1 MSTAGSLEKVEG
13 RIGPHTRQRVAALAA
28 LLAETAGIVGL
39 IVLVVLR
46 PIFAIVLVLAVVAFL
61 GCSFAALTFGG
72 ARRWLATAGCIVLG
86 IGLVGVLFFWGE
98 RAGLS
103 PVVAPSALLLLAGG
117 LFLGRYAMKRPPP
130 RVVLDQIP
138 ADIRPARASV
148 LIINPR
154 SGDGKAEQF
163 DLEATAAELGVETI
177 VMQEGDDLEDLARQA
192 VANGAD
198 VLGMAGGDGSQALVL
213 SIAVEH
219 DLAFVC
225 IPSGT
230 RNHFALD
237 LGLDRNDPRHALAA
251 FVDGEERLVDY
262 GVVNGRT
269 FVNNVALGV
278 YAAIVDQEGY
288 RDAKISTTLE
298 LLPTLIEK
306 QGPWF
311 DLQFDVPEHGHVDGT
326 VLLMVSNNPYAIG
339 TSVNQRESLD
349 GGELGVIAVNPERLS
364 DLVAITVLAAAGRPE
379 TAKAFWSWSTPE
391 FIVESGEAEIIAGI
405 DGEKVALTPPLEF
418 RIVADTARVL
428 VPAGTRIG
436 LEEQSA
442 GSWNYAGL
450 LALAFNLNV
459 ADPSDADDRSDP
471 VATPEGD
478 HVTGPETPAGAPG
491 SGQLAD
497 GSAG

>member
-1 MSTAGSLEKVEG
+1 MSTASSLKKVEG

-28 LLAETAGIVGL
+28 LVAETVGAVIL
-39 IVLVVLR
+39 VVLVVLR
-46 PIFAIVLVLAVVAFL
+46 PIFAIGVIAVLLAFL
-61 GCSFAALTFGG
+61 ACGFAALTLSGL
-72 ARRWLATAGCIVLG
+72 RRHLATAAAVVLG
-86 IGLVGVLFFWGE
+86 LGLVGLVFFWGE

-103 PVVAPSALLLLAGG
+103 PLLAPSAFVLTSGG
-117 LFLGRYAMKRPPP
+117 LVLGRYAVKRKPPQ
-130 RVVLDQIP
+130 VELGDIP
-138 ADIRPARASV
+138 ADIRLARRSV

-163 DLEATAAELGVETI
+163 DLVSTAAELGVETI
-177 VMQEGDDLEDLARQA
+177 VMQEGDDLEALARGA
-192 VANGAD
+192 VADGAE

-219 DLAFVC
+219 DLPFVC

-262 GVVNGRT
+262 GLVNGRV

-306 QGPWF
+306 EGPWF

-339 TSVNQRESLD
+339 TSVNQRETLA
-349 GGELGVIAVNPERLS
+349 GGELGIIAVNPERLS

-379 TAKAFWSWSTPE
+379 TAKALWSWSTPT
-391 FIVESGEAEIIAGI
+391 FTVESGEAEIIAGI

-418 RIVADTARVL
+418 RIVTDAARVV
-428 VPAGTRIG
+428 VPAGTRVG
-436 LEEQSA
+436 LEEQTTS
-442 GSWNYAGL
+442 SWNYAGL
-450 LALAFNLNV
+450 ISLAFNLN
-459 ADPSDADDRSDP
+459 PADDDDP

-478 HVTGPETPAGAPG
+478 HAELDPPATASTEP
-491 SGQLAD
+491 A
-497 GSAG
+497 

>member
-1 MSTAGSLEKVEG
+1 MSTAASLKKVEG

-28 LLAETAGIVGL
+28 LVAETAGIIGL
-39 IVLVVLR
+39 IVLVILR
-46 PIFAIVLVLAVVAFL
+46 PVFAFALVVALAALL
-61 GCSFAALTFGG
+61 GCTFAALTFGG
-72 ARRWLATAGCIVLG
+72 PRRWLATAGAVVVG
-86 IGLVGVLFFWGE
+86 IGIIEILYIWGE
-98 RAGLS
+98 GAGLS
-103 PVVAPSALLLLAGG
+103 PVVAPGALLLLGAGT
-117 LFLGRYAMKRPPP
+117 LLGRYAMKRPPP
-130 RVVLDQIP
+130 RVVLDDIP
-138 ADIRPARASV
+138 DDIRLSRRSV

-177 VMQEGDDLEDLARQA
+177 IMQEGDDLEELARGA
-192 VANGAD
+192 VADGAD

-219 DLAFVC
+219 DLPFVC

-278 YAAIVDQEGY
+278 YAAIVDQDGY

-311 DLQFDVPEHGHVDGT
+311 DLQFDVPDHGHVDGT
-326 VLLMVSNNPYAIG
+326 VLLMISNNPYAIG
-339 TSVNQRESLD
+339 TSVNQRQSLA
-349 GGELGVIAVNPERLS
+349 GGELGIIAVNPERLS
-364 DLVAITVLAAAGRPE
+364 DLMAITVLAAAGRPE
-379 TAKAFWSWSTPE
+379 TAKALWSWSTPE
-391 FIVESGEAEIIAGI
+391 FVVESGEPEIIAGI

-418 RIVADTARVL
+418 RIVPDAARVL
-428 VPAGTRIG
+428 VPTGTRIG
-436 LEEQSA
+436 LDEQSA

-450 LALAFNLNV
+450 VALAFNLN
-459 ADPSDADDRSDP
+459 AADDGSDP

-478 HVTGPETPAGAPG
+478 HVTGPAGSARATG
-491 SGQLAD
+491 SAARGQLAD
-497 GSAG
+497 GSSG